1 VTDRDTETE
10 EEADLVDVVD
20 LDVEAEGVTESDM

>member
-1 VTDRDTETE
+1 MTDRDTETE